1 MSEEETN
8 ATVNIE
14 EERLEENIK
23 KEISK
28 LQYFLEETEQLIQVK
43 DFTEI
48 EIVNDRAGKIIVKL
62 SDLISQMEELKI
74 ENGAT
79 PRSVQQWKK
88 ETKSKYTVFIEENAK
103 LATALKEKQERLDR
117 EMESRERE
125 TKERQ
130 IRQEEKQRI
139 ELRER
144 QEEFERQLWQE
155 KLEAELQMT
164 QKKLDMEKAVRST
177 TAKLPKLKITPFKG
191 TYTDWVRF
199 ENMFLTQVHEKPIS
213 VEEKFG
219 YLLEMVSPKVR
230 EKIANLKPGEDGY
243 KIAWERLK
251 KEYGQPKLVVNA
263 HMDAIINLTP
273 VKGLCYEKVQE
284 FYEKLSRNYDALQTL
299 GEGDKLRGLVMTTIN
314 KLPQVKPD
322 LVRSDDD
329 WEEWS
334 MEILISNLQ
343 KWLRRNKVEDS
354 SKSGRKA
361 EGNYYERESRKSHC
375 IFCERDDHWSDKCK
389 TVVRLEERK
398 KFFAEKK
405 LCFNCGRAGHRGKQC
420 RSRGCLKCNAKHH
433 TSLCDKREADKE
445 NENKTSLTGFTTFSE
460 EKSLPAIIPVSINGY
475 TLWAYLDTGSGRN
488 FISREAAKKLK
499 LSPTHHES
507 REIVTVNG
515 TSRQSMPIFQT
526 TIDSLDGEVHEEI
539 ELTGSR
545 LQDFTTVRR
554 PDMNDLKMK
563 YTHTQD
569 KRFYMVPNGEYQIHL
584 ILGDSTYSK
593 IGKEKVY
600 KGASGD
606 PIVEETTFGWVIHGG
621 DDYSSDGACMFLR
634 EVNDYEQLYSL
645 DVLGV
650 EDRGENDQMDILTEF
665 RENITRQDDGRY
677 QVAIPWIPGSKLTTT
692 NEQPSRRRL
701 SNVDKKLT
709 KDESL
714 KREYEK
720 IIEEQLTSGVIE
732 RVLEKPTGE
741 RVYYMPHKPVVRQ
754 DAATT
759 KVRMVFDAS
768 AKPSQL
774 AYSINECMFTGPP
787 LQPLLWDIMVRARMS
802 LNLLLADIQKAFL
815 QIAVKE
821 EDRDAFR
828 FLFNLKGKEEHL
840 RFARVPFGVEASP
853 FMLRATLGYHYDQQ
867 PPEFEDTVTA
877 LKENTYVDNIMQT
890 GSEIED
896 FHKFKRE
903 SDVILASANF
913 PIHKWESNVQCL
925 EDANMPNPSKILG
938 HIWDKQED
946 TLEIPVPAAPE
957 DEPVTKRTILSQLGK
972 VSLRSFGHNITYDG

>member
-1 MSEEETN
+1 M
-8 ATVNIE
+8 NIIQDF
-14 EERLEENIK
+14 LHQIAIK
-23 KEISK
+23 LIIQEVK
-28 LQYFLEETEQLIQVK
+28 QLK
-43 DFTEI
+43 
-48 EIVNDRAGKIIVKL
+48 
-62 SDLISQMEELKI
+62 
-74 ENGAT
+74 
-79 PRSVQQWKK
+79 
-88 ETKSKYTVFIEENAK
+88 
-103 LATALKEKQERLDR
+103 
-117 EMESRERE
+117 
-125 TKERQ
+125 
-130 IRQEEKQRI
+130 
-139 ELRER
+139 
-144 QEEFERQLWQE
+144 
-155 KLEAELQMT
+155 
-164 QKKLDMEKAVRST
+164 
-177 TAKLPKLKITPFKG
+177 
-191 TYTDWVRF
+191 
-199 ENMFLTQVHEKPIS
+199 
-213 VEEKFG
+213 
-219 YLLEMVSPKVR
+219 
-230 EKIANLKPGEDGY
+230 
-243 KIAWERLK
+243 
-251 KEYGQPKLVVNA
+251 
-263 HMDAIINLTP
+263 
-273 VKGLCYEKVQE
+273 
-284 FYEKLSRNYDALQTL
+284 KLSRNYDALQTL

-375 IFCERDDHWSDKCK
+375 IFCDRDDH
-389 TVVRLEERK
+389 E
-398 KFFAEKK
+398 
-405 LCFNCGRAGHRGKQC
+405 
-420 RSRGCLKCNAKHH
+420 
-433 TSLCDKREADKE
+433 KE
-445 NENKTSLTGFTTFSE
+445 NKKKELTRFTTFSE

-475 TLWAYLDTGSGRN
+475 TLWAYLDTGLGRN

-584 ILGDSTYSK
+584 ILGDSTYS
-593 IGKEKVY
+593 IIRTEKVY

-621 DDYSSDGACMFLR
+621 NDYSSDGACMFLR

-677 QVAIPWIPGSKLTTT
+677 QVAILWIPGSKLTTT

-732 RVLEKPTGE
+732 RVPAKPTGE

-754 DAATT
+754 DATTT

-787 LQPLLWDIMVRARMS
+787 LHPLLWDIMVRARMS
-802 LNLLLADIQKAFL
+802 LNLLLADIQ
-815 QIAVKE
+815 
-821 EDRDAFR
+821 RR
-828 FLFNLKGKEEHL
+828 FCK
-840 RFARVPFGVEASP
+840 
-853 FMLRATLGYHYDQQ
+853 
-867 PPEFEDTVTA
+867 
-877 LKENTYVDNIMQT
+877 
-890 GSEIED
+890 
-896 FHKFKRE
+896 
-903 SDVILASANF
+903 
-913 PIHKWESNVQCL
+913 
-925 EDANMPNPSKILG
+925 
-938 HIWDKQED
+938 
-946 TLEIPVPAAPE
+946 
-957 DEPVTKRTILSQLGK
+957 
-972 VSLRSFGHNITYDG
+972 